1 MCHSDTVRTRN
12 RPNQS
17 NGLCRR
23 TALVP
28 FVLLLVALFTSNVR
42 AQFGTAT
49 GLTPARGVVAVDFA
63 GRGINGQIDGPSW
76 SVNAPI
82 PERRGA
88 AQGSIVASNDGSVIY
103 SIGGGC
109 CNAQYLDGFNRVW
122 AYSPID
128 DSWSAAA
135 DIPVSVGIRSYGAA
149 VELNGF
155 IYVFGG
161 VAEPGLST
169 TLLNTTWIYDEA
181 NDAWFGGANMPDFR
195 FGSAVATDGAVI
207 WVIGGFKSAALFDTT
222 NTVWM
227 YDPSAD
233 AYSTGFANMP
243 QYLGRIK
250 GAMLPDGTLHVL
262 GGHWDM
268 NDHWVY
274 DTVTDTWF
282 SAPLIPAAVLDP
294 AVATDGARIYVAGDN
309 GAVPR
314 PPGHTR
320 IYDPATTTW
329 SDGPRM
335 PPPAINN
342 TSGTIANGTFYVM
355 GGYDG
360 ATIPPVN
367 YSLLV
372 PPSSP
377 VSFFAARTF
386 VAGDSPAS
394 VAVGDFN
401 SDGRLDLAV
410 ANRGSDIVS
419 VFFGNGDGSFQT
431 GQNFAV
437 GPSPSS
443 VAVGDF
449 NGDGWLDLAVANY
462 SSNDISVLLGSGDG
476 SFQTA
481 QNFAVGSNPDSV
493 GGRLQRRW
501 MAGFGGSELF
511 FQ

>member
-42 AQFGTAT
+42 AQIGTAT
-49 GLTPARGVVAVDFA
+49 GLIPPRAAVAADDA
-63 GRGINGQIDGPSW
+63 GATTDGQINGSSW
-76 SVNAPI
+76 QVNARI
-82 PERRGA
+82 PEPRGS
-88 AQGSIVASNDGSVIY
+88 AQGSTVASNDGSLIY

-109 CNAQYLDGFNRVW
+109 CNAQYPDGFNRVW
-122 AYSPID
+122 AYSPAD

-135 DIPVSVGIRSYGAA
+135 EVPVSEGIRSYGAA

-161 VAEPGLST
+161 VGGPGLST

-320 IYDPATTTW
+320 IYDPATLIW
-329 SDGPRM
+329 SEGPLM
-335 PPPAINN
+335 PAPAINN
-342 TSGTIANGTFYVM
+342 TSGTIANGAFYVM

-360 ATIPPVN
+360 ATLPPVN
-367 YSLLV
+367 YSL
-372 PPSSP
+372 S
-377 VSFFAARTF
+377 
-386 VAGDSPAS
+386 
-394 VAVGDFN
+394 
-401 SDGRLDLAV
+401 LA
-410 ANRGSDIVS
+410 
-419 VFFGNGDGSFQT
+419 Q
-431 GQNFAV
+431 
-437 GPSPSS
+437 
-443 VAVGDF
+443 
-449 NGDGWLDLAVANY
+449 
-462 SSNDISVLLGSGDG
+462 LGAFS
-476 SFQTA
+476 Q
-481 QNFAVGSNPDSV
+481 
-493 GGRLQRRW
+493 
-501 MAGFGGSELF
+501 
-511 FQ
+511 